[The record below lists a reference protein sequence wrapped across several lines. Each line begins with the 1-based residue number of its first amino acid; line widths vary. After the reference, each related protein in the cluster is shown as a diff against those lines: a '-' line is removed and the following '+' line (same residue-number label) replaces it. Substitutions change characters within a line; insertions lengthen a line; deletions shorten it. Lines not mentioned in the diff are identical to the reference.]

1 MFNAEFTQEAMV
13 MMTDTKP
20 QFVPRRLTLRAA
32 LVLPAAALIF
42 LGSMFQL
49 GMLGYGQLN
58 PRDLWPA
65 VMIIESAWNL
75 LVLHFNAPQLADL
88 FQFWPLLLVGS
99 GLAILMALK
108 PANRLAGRRGVREGE

>member
-1 MFNAEFTQEAMV
+1 MFNPEFTQEAMV

-20 QFVPRRLTLRAA
+20 QFVSGRLTLRAA
-32 LVLPAAALIF
+32 LLLPAAALIF

-49 GMLGYGQLN
+49 GMLGYGNLN

-65 VMIIESAWNL
+65 MMIVESAWNL
-75 LVLHFNAPQLADL
+75 LVLHFNAPHLGDL

-99 GLAILMALK
+99 GLAILLALK
-108 PANRLAGRRGVREGE
+108 PSNRSAAGRGAREGE